1 MTSPTPASSPGLP
14 HSATTG
20 REHAF
25 KAPAHLSAVRPKD
38 DAEGVLSA
46 LPFTVLTEDEASTA
60 PGYGPIAWL
69 TVQTPH
75 RRPPTATSTCACGR
89 NLSARG
95 RADVIDL
102 IAAHDYHRTAC
113 PLRTTTQEGRN
124 AA

>member
-1 MTSPTPASSPGLP
+1 MSNPPPTKSLPDPHGSSRAALTSLPTG
-14 HSATTG
+14 
-20 REHAF
+20 
-25 KAPAHLSAVRPKD
+25 AVRPKN

-89 NLSARG
+89 NLSAHG
-95 RADVIDL
+95 REDVLDL
-102 IAAHDYHRTAC
+102 IAAHEYHRTAC

>member
-1 MTSPTPASSPGLP
+1 MTSPTPPSSPGLP

-20 REHAF
+20 REHAT
-25 KAPAHLSAVRPKD
+25 KALAPLTAVRPKD
-38 DAEGVLSA
+38 DAAGVLSA
-46 LPFTVLTEDEASTA
+46 LPCTVLTEDEASTA

-69 TVQTPH
+69 TVQTPF

-95 RADVIDL
+95 RADVLDL
-102 IAAHDYHRTAC
+102 ITAHEYHRAAC
-113 PLRTTTQEGRN
+113 PLRTSQEGRN

>member
-1 MTSPTPASSPGLP
+1 MTSPRTPSPPGLP

-20 REHAF
+20 REHAV
-25 KAPAHLSAVRPKD
+25 KAPAPLTAVRPKD

-46 LPFTVLTEDEASTA
+46 LPCTVLTEDEASTT

-69 TVQTPH
+69 TVQTPF

-95 RADVIDL
+95 RADVLDL
-102 IAAHDYHRTAC
+102 IAAHEYHRTAC
-113 PLRTTTQEGRN
+113 ALRTSQEGRN

>member
-1 MTSPTPASSPGLP
+1 MTSPTPPPSPGLP

-20 REHAF
+20 HEHAF
-25 KAPAHLSAVRPKD
+25 KAPALLSAVRPKG

-46 LPFTVLTEDEASTA
+46 LPFTVLTEDEASTT

-69 TVQTPH
+69 TVQTPY
-75 RRPPTATSTCACGR
+75 RRPSTATSTCACGR

-95 RADVIDL
+95 RADVLAL
-102 IAAHDYHRTAC
+102 IAAHEYHRTTC
-113 PLRTTTQEGRN
+113 PLRTSQEGRN